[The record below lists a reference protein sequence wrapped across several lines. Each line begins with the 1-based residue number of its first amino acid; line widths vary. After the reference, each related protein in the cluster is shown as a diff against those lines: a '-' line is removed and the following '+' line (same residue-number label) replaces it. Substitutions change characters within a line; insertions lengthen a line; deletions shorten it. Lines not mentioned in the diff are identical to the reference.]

1 VDPGLTFLH
10 VPGVESDLNLSDAQ
24 RRVVEHAA
32 GPLLVRGPAGS
43 GKSAALGARVAALA
57 AAGTPPEHVLVL
69 TRSRAA
75 AVRLRERIETLITGA
90 YEELWVGTY
99 EAIAERLLRENAVE
113 AGLDP
118 FFETVSSA
126 DRLALLLDRLD
137 DLPLR
142 RHEIRGNPGG
152 LLARL
157 LQRIDVFKSE
167 AVSAGSLRSWA
178 VERERS
184 AAEPRERER
193 ARREIDFADL
203 YAQHDRV
210 LRECGSLDAGDVVL
224 ELARL
229 LAERAD
235 ARERI
240 ADRFPHLLV
249 DELEEAGIAHRG
261 LVAALA
267 PHRNVVCAVD
277 EASSVRRYRGAA
289 APTVEAFRRR
299 FEGAPEIELEDRP
312 RAPGERRFWRCRSE
326 RAMAQAAARDIERLL
341 SAGELRPEEGCVV
354 VGSVQRDG
362 RLVAAALEERSIPF
376 RLAGSSAFFQRP
388 EVRDA
393 IAWLRMLADPNDSA
407 AVVRALTRPPIDL
420 RSVDLARCTTIARR
434 RKLDMISA
442 LEAAL
447 ESPQIPPEARDRIG
461 GFLKLYRSA
470 SGALE
475 ELRADVFVRRLIERI
490 GLRRTQLFA
499 AHPEAAE
506 RLVSLARLGELAAA
520 WTRRE
525 PRASTRDFVRYLT
538 AVADAGELDAGAALD
553 TARPPAG
560 SVLLAEPE
568 QLKGLEFRRVWF
580 CGLQRGGIPA
590 HPERDLWIPAELV
603 SDPLPPAGRD
613 LAATRRKRLAHLAMS
628 RARDGLVL
636 AWPEQ
641 TADGV
646 ARPSELYERAR
657 DAAGAEEEV
666 QEEELFGPA
675 EGLHA
680 TYRMVRDEVLEASWR
695 AGAAISEMRLD
706 TAEDV
711 NRAVARFLELVKLAA
726 LVQRPGSEPAPEAL
740 AAINELL
747 GRVASPEQRA
757 ALEAS
762 ALDEYLLESE
772 REAEGHRRLVAAR
785 DEPSLES
792 FLPRRGEGLALSASD
807 IDLYRT
813 CPLKYKFA
821 RVFAIPQE
829 PTINQRFGILI
840 HQVLERYHAE
850 EVRGAGSGEASAFGE
865 TGLNRLLALFEAAWR
880 RSGFGASDDEL
891 QYRDRAVAALA
902 RYHERQETS
911 SSTPIWLERGF
922 SFSIG
927 PHQLRGRIDRVDR
940 HADGGYELID
950 YKTGERRSET
960 ELPDDVQ
967 IALYRLG
974 AREAWNLEAD
984 LGSYYYVLEDEKVPV
999 AAAPDDRERVE
1010 RTVLEVG
1017 EGIKSQDFEP
1027 KPSYTICSWCDYRLI
1042 CPASEA

>member
-1 VDPGLTFLH
+1 
-10 VPGVESDLNLSDAQ
+10 VPGAVTDLPLSVEQ
-24 RRVVEHAA
+24 RRVVEHRA
-32 GPLLVRGPAGS
+32 GPLLVRGQAGT
-43 GKSAALGARVAALA
+43 GKSAALAARVAALA
-57 AAGTPPEHVLVL
+57 ASGTPPEHALVL
-69 TRSRAA
+69 TRYRAA
-75 AVRLRERIETLITGA
+75 AVALRERIETLITGA
-90 YEELWVGTY
+90 YEELWVGTH

-118 FFETVSSA
+118 FFETVSPA

-157 LQRIDVFKSE
+157 LQRIDVLKSE

-178 VERERS
+178 VERERA
-184 AAEPRERER
+184 AAEPRDREH
-193 ARREIDFADL
+193 ARREIEFADL
-203 YAQHDRV
+203 YAHHDRI
-210 LRECGSLDAGDVVL
+210 LREAGSLDAGDVVID
-224 ELARL
+224 LARL

-235 ARERI
+235 VRERL

-261 LVAALA
+261 LIAALA
-267 PHRNVVCAVD
+267 PHGNLICAID
-277 EASSVRRYRGAA
+277 EHASVRRYRGAA
-289 APTVEAFRRR
+289 TASLEAFRRR
-299 FEGAPEIELEDRP
+299 FSGAEEIELQ
-312 RAPGERRFWRCRSE
+312 APQRGPANRRFWRCRTE
-326 RAMAQAAARDIERLL
+326 RAMAQAAAREIERLL
-341 SAGELRPEEGCVV
+341 SAGELGPEDACVV
-354 VGSVQRDG
+354 VGSLQRDG
-362 RLVAAALEERSIPF
+362 RLVAAALEERSVPF

-407 AVVRALTRPPIDL
+407 AVVRALTRPPTNL

-434 RKLDMISA
+434 RKLDMVSA

-447 ESPQIPPEARDRIG
+447 ESPQIPPEARDRIS

-525 PRASTRDFVRYLT
+525 PRASTRDFVRYLA

-553 TARPPAG
+553 SARPPAG
-560 SVLLAEPE
+560 AVLLAEPG
-568 QLKGLEFRRVWF
+568 QLKGLEFRRIWF

-590 HPERDLWIPAELV
+590 YPERDLWIPEELV
-603 SDPLPPAGRD
+603 SDPMPAADRE
-613 LAATRRKRLAHLAMS
+613 LAATTRKRLALLAMS
-628 RARDGLVL
+628 RARDELIL

-641 TADGV
+641 TADGD
-646 ARPSELYERAR
+646 ARPSELYEGARAE
-657 DAAGAEEEV
+657 AGAEEEL

-675 EGLHA
+675 EGVHA

-695 AGAAISEMRLD
+695 AGSAISEMRLD

-747 GRVASPEQRA
+747 GRVASPEQQA
-757 ALEAS
+757 VLAVS
-762 ALDEYLLESE
+762 ALDEYLLGAE
-772 REAEGHRRLVAAR
+772 REVEDHRRHLAAR

-792 FLPRRGEGLALSASD
+792 FLPRRGAGLALSASD

-850 EVRGAGSGEASAFGE
+850 EVRGEGGGAASAFGE

-902 RYHERQETS
+902 RYHEREAGS
-911 SSTPIWLERGF
+911 SATPVWLERGF

-940 HADGGYELID
+940 HPDGGYELID
-950 YKTGERRSET
+950 YKTGERKPE
-960 ELPDDVQ
+960 EGDVQ
-967 IALYRLG
+967 LALYRIG
-974 AREAWNLEAD
+974 VSEAWNVEAKR
-984 LGSYYYVLEDEKVPV
+984 GSYYYVLDDEKVPV

-1017 EGIKSQDFEP
+1017 EGIQSQDFEP